1 MYETMQIFLTQVV
14 ANQKNKKNSLASLYF
29 VKYSEKDSNMV
40 RSLRI
45 NKNFFTSVSKILDPQ
60 VFIHS

>member
-29 VKYSEKDSNMV
+29 VKYSGKDSKYGQK
-40 RSLRI
+40 S
-45 NKNFFTSVSKILDPQ
+45 
-60 VFIHS
+60 